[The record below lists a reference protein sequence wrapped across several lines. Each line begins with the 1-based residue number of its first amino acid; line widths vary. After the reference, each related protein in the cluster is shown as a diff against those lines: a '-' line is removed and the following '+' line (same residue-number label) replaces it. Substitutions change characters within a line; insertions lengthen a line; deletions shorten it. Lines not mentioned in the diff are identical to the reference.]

1 MVFEFINF
9 ILHEDENIF
18 LIHGIDF
25 ENFLLIVLITFKGM
39 LVELARVQFAFKFM
53 QVIRLCRVFLN
64 CSFLELH
71 SINNVSKYNTC
82 RATYLMLAL

>member
-18 LIHGIDF
+18 LIPGIDF

-39 LVELARVQFAFKFM
+39 FVELARVQFAFKCM
-53 QVIRLCRVFLN
+53 QVIRLCRAFLN
-64 CSFLELH
+64 YSFLELH
-71 SINNVSKYNTC
+71 SANDVCKHNTY
-82 RATYLMLAL
+82 RATYFM

>member
-18 LIHGIDF
+18 LIHGVDF
-25 ENFLLIVLITFKGM
+25 ENFLLIVLITFKG
-39 LVELARVQFAFKFM
+39 VFAELARVQFAFKFL

-64 CSFLELH
+64 GGFLNLH
-71 SINNVSKYNTC
+71 SINDVSKHNVS
-82 RATYLMLAL
+82 RATYLM